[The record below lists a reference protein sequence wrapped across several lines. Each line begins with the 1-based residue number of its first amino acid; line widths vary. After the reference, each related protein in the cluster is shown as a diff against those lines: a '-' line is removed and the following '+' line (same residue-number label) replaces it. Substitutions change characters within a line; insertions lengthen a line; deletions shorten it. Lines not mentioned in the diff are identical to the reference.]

1 LFLDDHLHVCSS
13 RTTFAQEYLSTTP
26 KRQKKTWH
34 HTILKILQ
42 KETDLFE
49 QEPQNEGSFALKERD
64 LLRIGPMHESV
75 IQVGIWMCCISA
87 QTTLMNYTKCTVGTV
102 GL

>member
-1 LFLDDHLHVCSS
+1 MFLDDHLHVCSS

-75 IQVGIWMCCISA
+75 IQVGTFGIWMLIVNFSA
-87 QTTLMNYTKCTVGTV
+87 NKPNELYQMYR
-102 GL
+102 